1 MEVVEGQI
9 IEENQI
15 NSQGECKKCKQKG
28 VSNKQ
33 IGMIIL
39 GFYVLFSSIY
49 GTIVLFNK
57 LKDLIF

>member
-9 IEENQI
+9 IEEGEI
-15 NSQGECKKCKQKG
+15 NSQGCKKCKQRG
-28 VSNKQ
+28 VSKKQ
-33 IGMIIL
+33 IGMIVL
-39 GFYVLFSSIY
+39 GFHILFSSIY